1 MSTVPRAAA
10 RAFRLRLRSLACV
23 AVLAAAVVAPSAADA
38 AIPQVF
44 TTTPTPV
51 TCAVQGAGASL
62 GQRFCGTGTARVSSF
77 DAVPIDVSV
86 TFPPVPASGP
96 DGNFPVV
103 GIFHGWGGTKITPS
117 SAATQ
122 RWVNQGYAVFS
133 ITDRGWGQSCGV
145 LSGIPNPPG
154 KPAGCASGYIRLMH
168 NAYEVRDVQY
178 LLGKLVDQGVIDRQR
193 IGATGGSYGGGMALQ
208 LGALKDRVQM
218 ADGSFMQWQSAAGD
232 PIRIAATAPE
242 FPWSDLQQAL
252 MPNGSS
258 LDYVADSPYKGVN
271 GDHRFGIQKQNWN
284 TSLFSAGSALGFY
297 APAALNEPTAN
308 LINWNTFN
316 STGGPY
322 DGGALAIQQ
331 MNELPSHSGYYTDLS
346 VPPAPALLS
355 SGWNDDLFPVDE
367 TVRYYNKVR
376 SAFPNQPI
384 KMFHLDFGH
393 NPRAGGVAADTA
405 KLATAENAWFAKYVR
420 GDGPTPADAQG
431 GVDILTSKCSGA
443 TQVAGDQFTANDWA
457 SISPGEIRLNDNATK
472 SILAPGIAPS
482 NAFTSGN
489 VCTTTS
495 GADNASAA
503 TYKLDPAPAS
513 GFTIAG
519 SPTIVAEF
527 DTIGAND
534 MVAGRLYDV
543 APGGATQQLI
553 ARGLYRPLA
562 VGNGYTQQVW
572 QLHPQAFKVAAGHVV
587 KLELLTQDSIYARL
601 TPSRRTAPNASLF
614 RSRFTRQD
622 RRGRAGKACRP
633 TCGREADTPWMQSF
647 LVYSILPRLID
658 RRAPADLSS
667 STARSIIRCR
677 LSQTPSWPGRYWLR
691 TDVQEQSPWKWWWC
705 GASTTCSRPAV
716 TGHEVSEYRAL
727 GRTGP
732 HQQGR
737 DGRRQLTWA
746 GKDPSRPSADGR
758 RIPKTNERR
767 PGTSV
772 TRPVVSG
779 SAAARQFV
787 GAHRLRRD
795 DGADPRAGRVSTRC
809 SSATR
814 SGMVVLGNDTTLP
827 VTLDE

>member
-51 TCAVQGAGASL
+51 ACAVQGAGASL

-133 ITDRGWGQSCGV
+133 ITDRGWGSV
-145 LSGIPNPPG
+145 LRRAVGIRTPR
-154 KPAGCASGYIRLMH
+154 KPAVRSGYIRLMH

-208 LGALKDRVQM
+208 LGALKDRVQT
-218 ADGSFMQWQSAAGD
+218 AGRLVHAVAERGGRSD
-232 PIRIAATAPE
+232 QIAATAPE

-271 GDHRFGIQKQNWN
+271 GDHRFGIQKNNWN
-284 TSLFSAGSALGFY
+284 GSLFRAGSA
-297 APAALNEPTAN
+297 ARVSTRRRRSTSPTAN
-308 LINWNTFN
+308 LIDWNTFN

-376 SAFPNQPI
+376 SAYPNQPI

-431 GVDILTSKCSGA
+431 GVDILTSKCSG
-443 TQVAGDQFTANDWA
+443 DH
-457 SISPGEIRLNDNATK
+457 PGRRRPVHRERLGEH
-472 SILAPGIAPS
+472 L
-482 NAFTSGN
+482 
-489 VCTTTS
+489 
-495 GADNASAA
+495 
-503 TYKLDPAPAS
+503 
-513 GFTIAG
+513 
-519 SPTIVAEF
+519 
-527 DTIGAND
+527 
-534 MVAGRLYDV
+534 
-543 APGGATQQLI
+543 
-553 ARGLYRPLA
+553 RP
-562 VGNGYTQQVW
+562 
-572 QLHPQAFKVAAGHVV
+572 
-587 KLELLTQDSIYARL
+587 
-601 TPSRRTAPNASLF
+601 
-614 RSRFTRQD
+614 
-622 RRGRAGKACRP
+622 
-633 TCGREADTPWMQSF
+633 
-647 LVYSILPRLID
+647 
-658 RRAPADLSS
+658 
-667 STARSIIRCR
+667 ARS
-677 LSQTPSWPGRYWLR
+677 
-691 TDVQEQSPWKWWWC
+691 
-705 GASTTCSRPAV
+705 A
-716 TGHEVSEYRAL
+716 
-727 GRTGP
+727 
-732 HQQGR
+732 
-737 DGRRQLTWA
+737 
-746 GKDPSRPSADGR
+746 
-758 RIPKTNERR
+758 
-767 PGTSV
+767 
-772 TRPVVSG
+772 
-779 SAAARQFV
+779 
-787 GAHRLRRD
+787 
-795 DGADPRAGRVSTRC
+795 
-809 SSATR
+809 
-814 SGMVVLGNDTTLP
+814 
-827 VTLDE
+827 